1 MRKRKRSHK
10 DTIRN
15 EDTLDLDDITKTDLL
30 KTNGDVNKHSSKSTT
45 ELNGVPNKNEVN
57 EILNNQVATLHRNS
71 FYGDLSTASFQKSLV
86 VNVLRSSATA
96 ETGNDQSDA
105 RIGVCFDHV
114 TDSQQSSLDSEH
126 PCNPPT
132 AIEVDNDL
140 YTSDEVNEH
149 GAEGHVVHNLYE
161 EVNDT
166 EVDLMTRPDNIQ
178 PSHDQPIGI
187 SVLPTDGVTNPSSVV
202 PVTDDSSFYTECQD
216 CDMASVIPH
225 DDKVTCN
232 TSDGISP
239 ESTDGFHEFKMQRRT
254 DHLHCNSFYGE
265 IRDDEG
271 EISDN
276 ASNKTD
282 SHCNHTTNVH
292 LTEPSV
298 YEEIKD
304 EHIPSIKGVHQH
316 EYELY
321 DRRQEPGKEQFA
333 VTVDGLY
340 SESNYV
346 DIAMNKGKLG
356 SNAESH
362 LYEECTLP
370 GDAGQRHTDKKSPG
384 YSADHNPDKSEIST
398 VNIEDLY
405 AKPIKKKPKN

>member
-10 DTIRN
+10 DTVRN
-15 EDTLDLDDITKTDLL
+15 EDTLDLDDITKTDVL
-30 KTNGDVNKHSSKSTT
+30 KANGDVNEHSSKSTT

-86 VNVLRSSATA
+86 VNVLHSSATA
-96 ETGNDQSDA
+96 ETTYDQSDA
-105 RIGVCFDHV
+105 RIGVSFDQV
-114 TDSQQSSLDSEH
+114 TDSQQSSLHSEH
-126 PCNPPT
+126 PPT

-166 EVDLMTRPDNIQ
+166 EVNLMTRPDNIQ
-178 PSHDQPIGI
+178 QTHDQPVGI
-187 SVLPTDGVTNPSSVV
+187 SVLPTDEVTNPASAVS
-202 PVTDDSSFYTECQD
+202 VTDDSSFHTECRD
-216 CDMASVIPH
+216 FDMASVIPH
-225 DDKVTCN
+225 NDKVTCN
-232 TSDGISP
+232 ASDGISF
-239 ESTDGFHEFKMQRRT
+239 ESPDVVHGFKMQRRT
-254 DHLHCNSFYGE
+254 DHLHCNSFYEE
-265 IRDDEG
+265 IREDEG
-271 EISDN
+271 EISDD

-282 SHCNHTTNVH
+282 SHCNHTTNVQ

-304 EHIPSIKGVHQH
+304 EQIPSIQAVHQH

-356 SNAESH
+356 SDAESH

-370 GDAGQRHTDKKSPG
+370 GDAGQRHTNKKSPG

>member
-10 DTIRN
+10 DTVRN
-15 EDTLDLDDITKTDLL
+15 EDTLDLGDITKTDVL
-30 KTNGDVNKHSSKSTT
+30 KTNGDVNDHSSKSTT

-57 EILNNQVATLHRNS
+57 EILNNQVATLHKNS
-71 FYGDLSTASFQKSLV
+71 FYGDLSTASFQKSRV
-86 VNVLRSSATA
+86 VNVLHSSATA
-96 ETGNDQSDA
+96 ETTYDQSDA
-105 RIGVCFDHV
+105 RIGVSFDQV
-114 TDSQQSSLDSEH
+114 TDSQQSSLNSGH
-126 PCNPPT
+126 PTT

-161 EVNDT
+161 EVNDI
-166 EVDLMTRPDNIQ
+166 EVNLMTRPDNIQ

-187 SVLPTDGVTNPSSVV
+187 SVLPTDEVTNPASAV
-202 PVTDDSSFYTECQD
+202 PVTDDSSFYTECRD
-216 CDMASVIPH
+216 FDMASVIPH
-225 DDKVTCN
+225 NDKVACN

-265 IRDDEG
+265 IRDDED

-282 SHCNHTTNVH
+282 SHWNHTTNVQ

-304 EHIPSIKGVHQH
+304 EQIPSIQAVHQH

-321 DRRQEPGKEQFA
+321 DRRQEPSKEQFA

-356 SNAESH
+356 SDAESH